1 MNAHPHGDDLSALAL
16 GALDADEAQLVRVH
30 LAACPRC
37 RATVKAY
44 DTVVC
49 LLPYAASPHAPPA
62 RLKWQLL
69 ARVAT
74 SEVFDSTQG
83 RSMMNEHTNCHVE
96 PVEKPLDE
104 AALANS
110 STVYLVIQGMGC
122 PRCAMRVRNG
132 LLELDGVLAVEVFL
146 EESMAVA
153 AFDPERVETGEL
165 IAAVAAAGG
174 DGRHHYQAQLIG
186 RAPAAST
193 LAQ

>member
-1 MNAHPHGDDLSALAL
+1 MTAHPHTNDLSALAL
-16 GALDADEAQLVRVH
+16 GALDADEAQLIRVH

-37 RATVKAY
+37 RATVKVY
-44 DTVVC
+44 DMVVC
-49 LLPYAASPHAPPA
+49 LLPYAAPPHPPPA
-62 RLKWQLL
+62 RLRWQLL

-74 SEVFDSTQG
+74 SELCDSTQG
-83 RSMMNEHTNCHVE
+83 RSMINEHTNCHVE

-104 AALANS
+104 AALANA
-110 STVYLVIQGMGC
+110 STVNLVVQGMGC

-132 LLELDGVLAVEVFL
+132 LLGLDGVLAADVFL
-146 EESMAVA
+146 EEGMAVA
-153 AFDPERVETGEL
+153 AYDPARVETSDL

-174 DGRHHYQAQLIG
+174 DSCYHYQAQVIG

>member
-16 GALDADEAQLVRVH
+16 GALDCDEAHLVRVH

-49 LLPYAASPHAPPA
+49 RLPYAAPPHVPPA

-74 SEVFDSTQG
+74 SELCDRIQG

-104 AALANS
+104 AALANA
-110 STVYLVIQGMGC
+110 STVYLAVQGMGC

-132 LLELDGVLAVEVFL
+132 LLELDGVLAAEIFL
-146 EESMAVA
+146 PEGLAVA
-153 AFDPERVETGEL
+153 AYDPARVAASDL

-174 DGRHHYQAQLIG
+174 DGRHHYQAQVIG

>member
-1 MNAHPHGDDLSALAL
+1 MNAHPHTGDLSAFAL
-16 GALDADEAQLVRVH
+16 GALDVEEAHLVRVH

-44 DTVVC
+44 YTGVC
-49 LLPYAASPHAPPA
+49 LLPYAAPLQSPPA
-62 RLKWQLL
+62 RLQWQLL

-74 SEVFDSTQG
+74 SELFDSTQG
-83 RSMMNEHTNCHVE
+83 RSMMNEHTNCRVE

-104 AALANS
+104 AALANA
-110 STVYLVIQGMGC
+110 STVYLTVQGMGC
-122 PRCAMRVRNG
+122 PRCAMSVRNG
-132 LLELDGVLAVEVFL
+132 LLQLDGVLAAEIFL
-146 EESMAVA
+146 TDGLAVA
-153 AFDPERVETGEL
+153 AYDPARVTASDL

-174 DGRHHYQAQLIG
+174 DGHHHYQAQLIG

>member
-1 MNAHPHGDDLSALAL
+1 MTAHPHTDDLPAFAL
-16 GALDADEAQLVRVH
+16 GALDCDEVHHVGVH

-49 LLPYAASPHAPPA
+49 LLPYAAPPYTPPA
-62 RLKWQLL
+62 HLRWQLL
-69 ARVAT
+69 ARVTT
-74 SEVFDSTQG
+74 SELFDSTQG

-104 AALANS
+104 AALANA
-110 STVYLVIQGMGC
+110 STVNLVVQGMGC
-122 PRCAMRVRNG
+122 LRCAMRVRNG
-132 LLELDGVLAVEVFL
+132 LLGLDGVLTADVFL
-146 EESMAVA
+146 EEGMAVA
-153 AFDPERVETGEL
+153 AYDPARVETGDL

-174 DGRHHYQAQLIG
+174 DGRHHYQAQVIG